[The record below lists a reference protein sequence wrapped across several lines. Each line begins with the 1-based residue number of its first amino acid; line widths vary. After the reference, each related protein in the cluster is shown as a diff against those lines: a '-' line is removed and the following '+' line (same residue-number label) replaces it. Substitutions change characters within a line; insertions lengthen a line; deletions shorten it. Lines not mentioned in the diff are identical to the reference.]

1 MIHCYEFYASPVISK
16 PRYFELF
23 FHFPWDFEI
32 AGFNCMSLKSGQ
44 FPVAWKEALVLP
56 LLKKPGLDILFK
68 NFRPVSN
75 LPFVS
80 KLTESAVYNQTHGH
94 ICMNNLYPANQS
106 SYRKNYSTETAL
118 LRVKSDILLNMN
130 KQHVTLLVLL
140 DLSAEYRA
148 LQPHKNRITFDGYP
162 DIIRY

>member
-1 MIHCYEFYASPVISK
+1 MNSLQSDLAGTDLCRNP
-16 PRYFELF
+16 P
-23 FHFPWDFEI
+23 EI
-32 AGFNCMSLKSGQ
+32 LEDLAKSYNSTHAPLIP

-80 KLTESAVYNQTHGH
+80 RLTESAVYNQTHSH

-118 LRVKSDILLNMN
+118 LRVKNDMLNVN
-130 KQHVTLLVLL
+130 KQHAALLVLK
-140 DLSAEYRA
+140 DLSAAFDTMDHNVLLSRLDSKFGITVTA
-148 LQPHKNRITFDGYP
+148 LE
-162 DIIRY
+162 